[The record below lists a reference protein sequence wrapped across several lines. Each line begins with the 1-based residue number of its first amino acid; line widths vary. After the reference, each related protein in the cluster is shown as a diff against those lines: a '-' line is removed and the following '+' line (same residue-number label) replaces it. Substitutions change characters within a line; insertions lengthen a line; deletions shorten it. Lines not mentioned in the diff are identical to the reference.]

1 MYEHQHFELR
11 SFDKE
16 GLPQDPTSI
25 VQKMAKRKSL
35 KATLNSHQVRMFKN
49 KQAKAT
55 ESQKRAV
62 KKVDARP
69 KGKPIVPYST
79 SDSIL
84 LVGEGLFRFR
94 AV

>member
-1 MYEHQHFELR
+1 MCRPQHFELR
-11 SFDKE
+11 SFNEEVCHK
-16 GLPQDPTSI
+16 PQPRLFI
-25 VQKMAKRKSL
+25 MAKRKSL

-49 KQAKAT
+49 KQAKAK
-55 ESQKRAV
+55 ESQKMAV

-84 LVGEGLFRFR
+84 LVGGGLLQFI